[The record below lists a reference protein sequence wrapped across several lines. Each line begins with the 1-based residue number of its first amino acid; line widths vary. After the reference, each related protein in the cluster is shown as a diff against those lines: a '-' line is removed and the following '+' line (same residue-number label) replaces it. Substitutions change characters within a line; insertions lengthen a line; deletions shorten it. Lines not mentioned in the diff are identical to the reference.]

1 MSKRFGATAARLCG
15 QAALLLGWRPH
26 EFWAATPEELGCV
39 LAAHAPAA
47 GEGVDRRTLDTMM
60 ERDSNG

>member
-1 MSKRFGATAARLCG
+1 MNERFGAAATRLCG

-39 LAAHAPAA
+39 LAAHAPAT
-47 GEGVDRRTLDTMM
+47 GEALDRQTLGKMM
-60 ERDSNG
+60 ERDRNG